1 MTIQYDVKP
10 VFDVTDGPSGVKYLI
25 FNNFLQQFFPTGRS
39 ADFSYMNFPN
49 DRDSVSVV
57 ISLIEEYCSD
67 NEFQYFT
74 FSRSVS
80 AMSPNMYINCGYG
93 DEDSTPVFQVEVT
106 GDKRYFES
114 LFDFLKHKELKIKR
128 NESSIHWFYR
138 AGTNVTSK
146 AIRFDKNPNR
156 IKDDYYP
163 FIEGGVNNY
172 MKGFLKSSASILIL
186 IGPPGTG
193 KTSLVRDFA
202 FKNKLKTYMTF
213 DESIIRSDDF
223 FVNFMTDKSA
233 DLLVMEDAD
242 VLIGSRDTESNR
254 EMAKFLNV
262 SDGLVSHQGKKLIF
276 TTNLSDVDKI
286 DSALVR
292 PGRCH
297 GVLNFRK
304 LYRNEVNDIRTK
316 NKLEPLTTG
325 NEFTL
330 ADAFNEVH
338 SNVEQTKKFK
348 VGII

>member
-1 MTIQYDVKP
+1 MTIKYDVKP

-39 ADFSYMNFPN
+39 ADFAYMNFPN
-49 DRDSVSVV
+49 DRDTVGA
-57 ISLIEEYCSD
+57 IIALIEEYCTEND
-67 NEFQYFT
+67 FQYFT

-106 GDKRYFES
+106 GDKRYFDS
-114 LFDFLKHKELKIKR
+114 LFNYLKHKEMKIKR
-128 NESSIHWFYR
+128 NESSIHWFFR
-138 AGTNVTSK
+138 TPNGVNSK
-146 AIRFDKNPNR
+146 AIRFDKNPNKIR
-156 IKDDYYP
+156 DEYYP
-163 FIEGGVNNY
+163 FIKDGVNKY
-172 MKGFLKSSASILIL
+172 MRDFLKSSASILIL

-202 FKNKLKTYMTF
+202 FRHKLKTYMTF
-213 DESIIRSDDF
+213 DETIIGSDDF

-242 VLIGSRDTESNR
+242 VLISSRDKDQNKL
-254 EMAKFLNV
+254 MAKFLNV

-286 DSALVR
+286 DPALVR
-292 PGRCH
+292 PGRCY

-304 LYRNEVNDIRTK
+304 LTLDEVNDIRARA
-316 NKLEPLTTG
+316 KLPMLGVEG
-325 NEFTL
+325 EYTL

-338 SNVEQTKKFK
+338 SNVSQTKKFK